1 MIRFTLVF
9 SFQAFKQYLGA
20 KSGNS
25 ISSEKGGRFG
35 TQLRGRGGTDSTQSS
50 TRRKRSISIT
60 KGKISNYVTKYML
73 ASFIFFKVKEQ
84 I

>member
-1 MIRFTLVF
+1 MIKNHLSIL
-9 SFQAFKQYLGA
+9 SFQAFKQYLGN

-25 ISSEKGGRFG
+25 ISGEKGGRFG

-60 KGKISNYVTKYML
+60 KGINIVKKSRNYSY
-73 ASFIFFKVKEQ
+73 
-84 I
+84 

>member
-1 MIRFTLVF
+1 M
-9 SFQAFKQYLGA
+9 GA

-25 ISSEKGGRFG
+25 KEDFKGGRFG

-60 KGKISNYVTKYML
+60 KGMTFETVSDRVSR
-73 ASFIFFKVKEQ
+73 SFLRF
-84 I
+84 